1 MGGQGFRP
9 PSGSQSP
16 EGLQVPP
23 ESRKVPPKGLQG
35 SPDGPEVPPDVF
47 RFLLKVLRFFL
58 KVLRFLLKVLRFVFS
73 TESPYSG
80 HLVFMVI
87 PHVSRKVSE
96 PFYNLDMLAYTV
108 VP

>member
-47 RFLLKVLRFFL
+47 RFLLKVLRF
-58 KVLRFLLKVLRFVFS
+58 VFS